1 MRIKLENTELNKL
14 NSAAKNRTDTILRI
28 NKKDFQ
34 DENLPHK
41 VFLTTRQ
48 TIKVRIPLLTKCK
61 QT

>member
-14 NSAAKNRTDTILRI
+14 NSAAKNRRDTILRI

-41 VFLTTRQ
+41 VFLTIRQ
-48 TIKVRIPLLTKCK
+48 TIK
-61 QT
+61 

>member
-1 MRIKLENTELNKL
+1 MRIKLENTELKKL
-14 NSAAKNRTDTILRI
+14 NSAAKNRTGTILRI

-48 TIKVRIPLLTKCK
+48 TIKVSNTFANKM
-61 QT
+61 